1 MLGGPRHLCTPCKE
15 KHLIKL
21 KTINHNVVPYCEQIK
36 DIPTQ
41 ERCEMHPSKVYIKYC
56 EVCQVPLCDS
66 CLQYSNY
73 GFHYSLCRKK
83 RHNILSL
90 KKHIEQ
96 SINNT
101 EKPLAPSDTMLFF
114 TDLFSYKESKLI
126 MKLVT
131 QNFHQSNMLGKSQ
144 TIKSNIDN
152 VFRPVDFIY
161 KYLKSN
167 MSIIHKYMLIYE
179 QSPSAVKF
187 LLSIKKIKTKDV
199 MGLLSDIQIKNGGY
213 RSMREKKKC

>member
-1 MLGGPRHLCTPCKE
+1 MKFVRFLCVILVCSIPITDS
-15 KHLIKL
+15 
-21 KTINHNVVPYCEQIK
+21 TILSVE
-36 DIPTQ
+36 
-41 ERCEMHPSKVYIKYC
+41 
-56 EVCQVPLCDS
+56 
-66 CLQYSNY
+66 
-73 GFHYSLCRKK
+73 KK

-90 KKHIEQ
+90 KKHVEQ

-213 RSMREKKKC
+213 RSMRKEKMLTRLPDPKK